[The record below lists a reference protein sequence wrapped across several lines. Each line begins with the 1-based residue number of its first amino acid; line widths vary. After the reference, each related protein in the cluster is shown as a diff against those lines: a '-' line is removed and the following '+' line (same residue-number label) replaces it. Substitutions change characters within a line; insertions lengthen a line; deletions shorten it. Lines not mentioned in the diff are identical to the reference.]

1 MFFYMYGVE
10 FLKLIYIEI
19 QHIFTSII
27 NIVTCTYIYWSSV
40 LWFERKECERKVLKS
55 TLTGKSQ
62 FILFH
67 SIVKWVYFGVTCL
80 TLEEF

>member
-1 MFFYMYGVE
+1 MYGVE

-40 LWFERKECERKVLKS
+40 L
-55 TLTGKSQ
+55 
-62 FILFH
+62 
-67 SIVKWVYFGVTCL
+67 
-80 TLEEF
+80 